1 MNEDSK
7 STLDQRIP
15 SDGATTFGPA
25 RDDKSMF
32 SASRF
37 PASQLSSSA
46 GSPFAGSSPE
56 SEQTQSAVINVLRRA
71 SLRLADLTSA
81 DEGIT
86 SGTTKVEL
94 SEEDGDSEIVN
105 LRAVR
110 RASIDPPRPAKD
122 GFEWVWFPE
131 GYWAERWDSSQSH
144 IQELRKKKSTRGPT
158 KPRKASVVQLKDK
171 PDKSDKIEDN
181 KDDSDTLPHS
191 TVKILSEHE
200 TTHMSI
206 TEDSRVQQ
214 DDTIA
219 FQKSLESRLTAFPI
233 RSLAGSQK
241 RNKTNLTLAM
251 PTPRRMSDTPKFT
264 VDHVCMAP
272 SY

>member
-7 STLDQRIP
+7 STLDKRIP
-15 SDGATTFGPA
+15 SDGSTTFGPA

-46 GSPFAGSSPE
+46 ASPFAGSSTE

-81 DEGIT
+81 DVGRV
-86 SGTTKVEL
+86 SGTTKAEL
-94 SEEDGDSEIVN
+94 SEEDGDSDIVN

-144 IQELRKKKSTRGPT
+144 IQELRRKKSTRVPT
-158 KPRKASVVQLKDK
+158 KPRNASMVQLKG
-171 PDKSDKIEDN
+171 KSVKIEDD
-181 KDDSDTLPHS
+181 KDDSDTLPQS

-200 TTHMSI
+200 MTHTSM
-206 TEDSRVQQ
+206 TEDSRVSQ

-233 RSLAGSQK
+233 RSSTGSQK
-241 RNKTNLTLAM
+241 RNRTNLTLAM
-251 PTPRRMSDTPKFT
+251 PTPHRISDTPKFT
-264 VDHVCMAP
+264 VDHVCTVP
-272 SY
+272 SCC